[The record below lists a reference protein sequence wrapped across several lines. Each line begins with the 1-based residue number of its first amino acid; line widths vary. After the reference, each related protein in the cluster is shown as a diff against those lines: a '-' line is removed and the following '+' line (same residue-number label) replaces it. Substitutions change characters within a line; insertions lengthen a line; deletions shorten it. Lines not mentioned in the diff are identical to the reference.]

1 MKIKLI
7 GMMLVITIMSLTGC
21 TINIP
26 VKTNTSETQ
35 DKNRNNTAPQ
45 EIPIENSN
53 QNSSN
58 SNQDST
64 PTNKPD
70 EELEPHIKVGEV
82 DSTEMDA
89 AYVTSAQLID
99 IPESMKVDGTWSF
112 HVDSIKSS
120 SVDCD
125 PDLHYC
131 EAYFSIK
138 KFSEGKPYTLTVE
151 FEGQIDGA
159 QAYLKETKSFVAPKP
174 YSD

>member
-1 MKIKLI
+1 MKTKMI
-7 GMMLVITIMSLTGC
+7 GMILVISIVGLTGC
-21 TINIP
+21 TINVP

-45 EIPIENSN
+45 EIPSENSN

-64 PTNKPD
+64 ATNKPD

-82 DSTEMDA
+82 DSTETDA

-99 IPESMKVDGTWSF
+99 IPQSMKVDGTWSF
-112 HVDSIKSS
+112 HVGSIKSS

-125 PDLHYC
+125 PDQHYC
-131 EAYFSIK
+131 EAYFPIN
-138 KFSEGKPYTLTVE
+138 KFNEGKTYTLTVE
-151 FEGQIDGA
+151 FEGQIDGT

>member
-1 MKIKLI
+1 MKIKMI
-7 GMMLVITIMSLTGC
+7 GMILVITIVGLTGC

-35 DKNRNNTAPQ
+35 DKNGDNAAPQ
-45 EIPIENSN
+45 EIPSKNSN
-53 QNSSN
+53 QNSLN

-64 PTNKPD
+64 TTNKPD

-99 IPESMKVDGTWSF
+99 IPQSMKVNGTWSF
-112 HVDSIKSS
+112 HVGNIASS
-120 SVDCD
+120 SLNCD
-125 PDLHYC
+125 PDQHYC
-131 EAYFSIK
+131 VAYFPIN
-138 KFSEGKPYTLTVE
+138 KFNEGKKYTLTVE
-151 FEGQIDGA
+151 FEGQIDET